1 MKIQLVLSFQS
12 APRFE
17 NLETAPDYSVKMQA
31 LKVVNSKWGEIVN
44 FDKCRYTVNK
54 KHQYRRT

>member
-1 MKIQLVLSFQS
+1 MNIQLVHSFQS

-17 NLETAPDYSVKMQA
+17 NLETAPEYSVKMQA
-31 LKVVNSKWGEIVN
+31 LKLVISKRGEIVN
-44 FDKCRYTVNK
+44 FDKCRYTINK